1 MTFMTKLL
9 RLQLELTKPFV
20 AGCSIETTRK
30 GQERLGE
37 LMAIA
42 HRQDVYYVS
51 REFDLFA
58 GQWVLPKEQKRQG
71 VILYLHGGGYIGGDL
86 EYAKGYATSLAAEH
100 HIKTFCIAYRLAP
113 EFPFPAA
120 LEDALSAYRYLLQ
133 AGYPAQEIVLA
144 GESAGGG
151 LIFCLCLKLKELGLP
166 LPAGL
171 IAISPWSD
179 LTQSGQ
185 SYESNAEVDPTMTKE
200 RLDYY
205 SACYTSDPAD
215 PLVSPVF
222 ADLTGL
228 PRSIVFVGGDEVM
241 LDDAAALHRRLL
253 EAGCESE
260 LTVTPEM
267 WHAYILYGVKEAEQD
282 AKKIGQFL
290 MEVLS

>member
-51 REFDLFA
+51 REFDLFV
-58 GQWVLPKEQKRQG
+58 GEWVLPKEQKRQG

-86 EYAKGYATSLAAEH
+86 EYAKGYATILAAEH

-113 EFPFPAA
+113 ECPFPAA
-120 LEDALSAYRYLLQ
+120 LEDALSAYQYLLK

-179 LTQSGQ
+179 LTQSGR

-205 SACYTSDPAD
+205 SECYTSDPAN
-215 PLVSPVF
+215 PLASPVF

-228 PRSIVFVGGDEVM
+228 PPSIVFVGGDEVM

-282 AKKIGQFL
+282 TKKIGQFL
-290 MEVLS
+290 TEVLS